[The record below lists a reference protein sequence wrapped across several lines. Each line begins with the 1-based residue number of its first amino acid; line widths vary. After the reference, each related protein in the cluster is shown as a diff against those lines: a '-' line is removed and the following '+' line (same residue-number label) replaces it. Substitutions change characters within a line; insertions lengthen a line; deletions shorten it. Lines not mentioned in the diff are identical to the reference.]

1 MAYPSIEKFSKMIKN
16 AKSRRQNEMRIDL
29 DDAVMVLSE
38 VTEILSSQEKPNKKA
53 IVPDVIEFD
62 AGGFKWDY

>member
-16 AKSRRQNEMRIDL
+16 AKNRRQSEMRIDL

-62 AGGFKWDY
+62 AGGFK

>member
-1 MAYPSIEKFSKMIKN
+1 
-16 AKSRRQNEMRIDL
+16 MRIDL

-53 IVPDVIEFD
+53 IVPDIIEFD

>member
-16 AKSRRQNEMRIDL
+16 AKSRRQSEMRIDL

-53 IVPDVIEFD
+53 IVPDIIEFD
-62 AGGFKWDY
+62 AGGFK